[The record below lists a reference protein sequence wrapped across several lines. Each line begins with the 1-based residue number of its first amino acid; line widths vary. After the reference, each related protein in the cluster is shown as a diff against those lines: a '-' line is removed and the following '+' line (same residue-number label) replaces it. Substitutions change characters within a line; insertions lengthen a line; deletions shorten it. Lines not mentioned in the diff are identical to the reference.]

1 MRRTAM
7 RRAQLLKKLVLDSRY
22 VIDEHLVATAM
33 LARTAVRRAVAGV
46 TFRNEATRSSRA
58 RPLPLPDGG
67 PPPIGPV

>member
-1 MRRTAM
+1 M
-7 RRAQLLKKLVLDSRY
+7 RRAQLLRQLVLDSRY

-33 LARTAVRRAVAGV
+33 LARAAVRRAVAGV

-58 RPLPLPDGG
+58 RALPLPDAA